1 MIKSDLILFLSV
13 FLVPGFLFGQNISSV
28 TTYPDEAGYQ
38 QRIAPMMQLIAAQP
52 FGEKSK
58 AFSHCPDTGFPVR
71 NWAVEGDTIISP
83 YTGRMYVQ
91 GPTGY
96 FGPKE
101 RNAQGKITKFGGDPL
116 KRDLPPAMA
125 QLLLYPSDGATRAY
139 LSIPGNL
146 NQQYH
151 FAAKN
156 WARFYPML
164 AGQMGQD
171 WQADFQQ
178 AVANYGERRRPSDGV
193 ERQYAPLSVT
203 HDLVGEKGELLG
215 GNKKD
220 GGTEN
225 HKTMWRTSGLL
236 YAQLFPENSRI
247 SGYSRE
253 DTQSQISFFLKDYLK
268 RMLTMGNGEYDSQ
281 IYYPHSI
288 EAYLNLYDFSPDPA
302 TRQLAKLT
310 LDYYLAT
317 YGLKVYDGSIAG
329 AQKRGNHSVNDAS
342 EMRKHLY
349 AWFNVSHGEKK
360 AEDLYSS
367 IHQITSSYRPNEVI
381 WNLVH
386 KNLALPFEAHIARP
400 FYHMDVPNQF
410 QEYFYGSKNF
420 GMGSVY
426 MTRVDNP
433 NQQVVWS
440 LVVKGQEG
448 PMTFGGL
455 QPYHRA
461 PGGHSPYTQTLQKEN
476 VIMVASAPTRFAE
489 TSANEEQ
496 QSRQNSIASKSLVE
510 LNAPIAEALGDFFK
524 NARYQ
529 AATWLFV
536 PRQTDEIIEL
546 NGKIFIDAD
555 SAYLAVSPTSEAY
568 YWLDAGSSQITA
580 AAEKD
585 RRAALLYENK
595 ILVVPG
601 LFSGYALEVAEK
613 SAFVSLSAFAE
624 AVLENAEFTV
634 DTKKQELK
642 YKSDAGPILRMQY
655 QAEDLR
661 CQGYINGEILD
672 FENWA
677 EGGAYDSPYIKSGN
691 QQMTISDG
699 SLTYT
704 VDFTEE
710 QPNVRE
716 EQNP

>member
-1 MIKSDLILFLSV
+1 MKRLSLPLLLILSFTAFAQSHW
-13 FLVPGFLFGQNISSV
+13 SAES
-28 TTYPDEAGYQ
+28 YPDEAGYQ
-38 QRIAPMMQLIAAQP
+38 QRIAPMMQLIAAQS

-58 AFSHCPDTGFPVR
+58 AFSRCPDTGYPVR
-71 NWAVEGDTIISP
+71 SWAVEGDTIISP
-83 YTGRMYVQ
+83 YTGRKYVQ

-101 RNAQGKITKFGGDPL
+101 RNANGEIIKFGGDPL
-116 KRDLPPAMA
+116 KKDLPSAMA
-125 QLLLYPSDGATRAY
+125 HLLLHPEEGATQAY

-164 AGQMGQD
+164 AEQMGEE
-171 WQADFQQ
+171 WQADFQR

-236 YAQLFPENSRI
+236 YAQLFPENSLI

-253 DTQSQISFFLKDYLK
+253 ETESQISFFLKDYLK
-268 RMLTMGNGEYDSQ
+268 RMLTTGNGEYDSQ

-288 EAYLNLYDFSPDPA
+288 EAYLNLYDFSPDPE
-302 TRQLAKLT
+302 TRELAKLT

-317 YGLKVYDGSIAG
+317 YGLKVYDGAIAG
-329 AQKRGNHSVNDAS
+329 AQKRGNQSVNYAS

-349 AWFNVSHGEKK
+349 AWFGVSHGEEK

-386 KNLALPFEAHIARP
+386 KNMELPFEAQIARP

-410 QEYFYGSKNF
+410 QEYFYGSENF
-420 GMGSVY
+420 GIGSVY

-440 LVVKGQEG
+440 LVVKGEEG

-476 VIMVASAPTRFAE
+476 VILVASAPTR
-489 TSANEEQ
+489 TTQGKTTEEQ
-496 QSRQNSIASKSLVE
+496 ASRQNSLAKEDLLE
-510 LNAPIAEALGDFFK
+510 LPAPIAGDLGDFFK
-524 NARYQ
+524 KAPYQ

-536 PRQTDEIIEL
+536 PRQADEILER
-546 NGKIFIDAD
+546 NGRIFIDAD
-555 SAYLAVSPTSEAY
+555 SAYLAVTPTSANY
-568 YWLDAGSSQITA
+568 YWLDAEEEQVQTA
-580 AAEKD
+580 AEVDSRAEILFD
-585 RRAALLYENK
+585 NK
-595 ILVVPG
+595 VLVVPG
-601 LFSGYALEVAEK
+601 QFSGYALEVAEK
-613 SAFVSLSAFAE
+613 SSYSSLVDFVRQTTEKSKISVDEGAQKIYYTSASGPK
-624 AVLENAEFTV
+624 LE
-634 DTKKQELK
+634 
-642 YKSDAGPILRMQY
+642 MHY
-655 QAEDLR
+655 QAEGLR
-661 CQGYINGEILD
+661 CQGFINGQALD
-672 FENWA
+672 FDKWA
-677 EGGAYDSPYIKSGN
+677 DGGAYLSPYIRSGE
-691 QQMTISDG
+691 QRMHISDG
-699 SLTYT
+699 RHAYT
-704 VDFTEE
+704 IDFTSDQPKVSEE
-710 QPNVRE
+710 KVP
-716 EQNP
+716 

>member
-1 MIKSDLILFLSV
+1 MKQCICTLFFSHFFFQ
-13 FLVPGFLFGQNISSV
+13 FLLAQDIWSGS
-28 TTYPDEAGYQ
+28 TYPDEAGYQ
-38 QRIAPMMQLIAAQP
+38 QRIAPMMQRIAAQS
-52 FGEKSK
+52 FAEKSK
-58 AFSHCPDTGFPVR
+58 AFSRCPDTGMPVR
-71 NWAVEGDTIISP
+71 SWAVEGDTIISP
-83 YTGRMYVQ
+83 YTGRKYVQ

-101 RNAQGKITKFGGDPL
+101 RNEKGEIIKFGGDPL
-116 KRDLPPAMA
+116 KRDLPPALA
-125 QLLLYPSDGATRAY
+125 YLLLHPDDPEAKAY

-164 AGQMGQD
+164 SEQMGEA

-193 ERQYAPLSVT
+193 ERQYAPLSVK

-236 YAQLFPENSRI
+236 YAQLFPENSLI
-247 SGYSRE
+247 SGYSIE
-253 DTQSQISFFLKDYLK
+253 ETESQISFFLKDYLK

-317 YGLKVYDGSIAG
+317 YGLKVYDGAIAG
-329 AQKRGNHSVNDAS
+329 AQKRGNQQVNYAS

-349 AWFNVSHGEKK
+349 AWFGVSHAEKK
-360 AEDLYSS
+360 SEDLYSS
-367 IHQITSSYRPNEVI
+367 IHQITSSYRPNQLI

-386 KNLALPFEAHIARP
+386 KNIDLPFEAEIARP

-410 QEYFYGSKNF
+410 QEYFYASRNF
-420 GMGSVY
+420 GIGSVY

-433 NQQVVWS
+433 NQQVIWS
-440 LVVKGQEG
+440 LVVKGEEG

-476 VIMVASAPTRFAE
+476 VIIVASAT
-489 TSANEEQ
+489 TQMSQGKVTEEQ
-496 QSRQNSIASKSLVE
+496 ASRRYSFASADLQNLPAPSPEELGEFFGNAKYQS
-510 LNAPIAEALGDFFK
+510 
-524 NARYQ
+524 
-529 AATWLFV
+529 ATWLFV
-536 PRQTDEIIEL
+536 PRQATQVLEQD
-546 NGKIFIDAD
+546 GRIFIDAD
-555 SAYLAVSPTSEAY
+555 SAYLAVSPTAADY
-568 YWLDAGSSQITA
+568 YWLEAEEQHVRATA
-580 AAEKD
+580 KVDNRAEI
-585 RRAALLYENK
+585 LYDNK

-601 LFSGYALEVAEK
+601 QFSGYALEVAEK
-613 SAFVSLSAFAE
+613 NSYRSLQDFARQVSEKSRMEVDEQAKQIFYTSASGPE
-624 AVLENAEFTV
+624 LE
-634 DTKKQELK
+634 
-642 YKSDAGPILRMQY
+642 MHY
-655 QAEDLR
+655 QAEGLR
-661 CQGYINGEILD
+661 CRGFINGQALD
-672 FENWA
+672 FDQWA
-677 EGGAYDSPYIKSGN
+677 GGGAYQSPYIISGKRK
-691 QQMTISDG
+691 MMLSDG
-699 SLTYT
+699 EKAYT
-704 VDFTEE
+704 IDFTSD
-710 QPNVRE
+710 QPKVRE
-716 EQNP
+716 ERIP